1 MVWSFEKIFLEV
13 HENIHRKAHISI
25 DVALQQ
31 SGQTGHI
38 RDHPSVFFFPQ
49 MVFDLA

>member
-1 MVWSFEKIFLEV
+1 MVWSFEKIFVEV
-13 HENIHRKAHISI
+13 HENIHCKAHIGI

-38 RDHPSVFFFPQ
+38 RDYPSIFFFPPT
-49 MVFDLA
+49 VFDPA